1 MTLKCFK
8 SIQPSQGDSGGPL
21 TYKKRWRL
29 GQGQSQHVLIGV
41 VSGGL
46 GAACDSVTI
55 LSYLKT

>member
-29 GQGQSQHVLIGV
+29 REGKSQHVLIGA

-55 LSYLKT
+55 PFYLKT